1 MALIDDIRRK
11 QEVTKDI
18 VPNEQIDR
26 MRVLWKKGRNMFSSF
41 FAETDTVK
49 KQINNDTL
57 FSQWC
62 FFQLQID
69 VTTISNMAAILRQ
82 GDAARIRTEFAEAK
96 RAEKERR
103 EVDAH
108 ARRMEAQDRKNALD
122 AKKADNALVKAKRA
136 EEAKRAKTI
145 KIAASRKAARAAR
158 TAVGVTALEIAKTA
172 WLANPT
178 AKEKDIIAASKVG
191 QGTVAKARAILVEL
205 GRLPKAEASSE
216 GALYERYVEE
226 GRAAVLS
233 EGESRWIEGD
243 LAISVSEMKNYG
255 DLKRFATDIGIE
267 YSTLQGRKNVAK
279 SWPKTLP
286 RGSFSLARELVTHPD
301 RHAIFAANPDM
312 TVEEAREIMRTY
324 KATSNVVNLK
334 G

>member
-1 MALIDDIRRK
+1 MALIDDVRKK
-11 QEVTKDI
+11 QENTKNL
-18 VPNEQIDR
+18 VPDEQMER

-41 FAETDTVK
+41 FAEADT
-49 KQINNDTL
+49 IRRRISNDEL
-57 FSQWC
+57 FASWC
-62 FFQLQID
+62 FFQLHID
-69 VTTISNMAAILRQ
+69 VYSINAVTVALKAD
-82 GDAARIRTEFAEAK
+82 DAARVRDDFSSVK

-103 EVDAH
+103 EIETH

-205 GRLPKAEASSE
+205 GHLPKAEASSE
-216 GALYERYVEE
+216 GATYEQCVEK
-226 GRAAVLS
+226 GRAAVLA
-233 EGESRWIEGD
+233 EGENRWVQGD
-243 LAISVSEMKNYG
+243 LAIIVPKKYG
-255 DLKRFATDIGIE
+255 AQTLERFAQDIGLE
-267 YSTLQGRKNVAK
+267 YGTLRNRMAVARA
-279 SWPKTLP
+279 WPQNAP
-286 RGSFSLARELVTHPD
+286 RGAFSVCRELTPHPD
-301 RHAIFAANPDM
+301 RHAILAREPLM
-312 TVEEAREIMRTY
+312 TVEEAREIMRAY